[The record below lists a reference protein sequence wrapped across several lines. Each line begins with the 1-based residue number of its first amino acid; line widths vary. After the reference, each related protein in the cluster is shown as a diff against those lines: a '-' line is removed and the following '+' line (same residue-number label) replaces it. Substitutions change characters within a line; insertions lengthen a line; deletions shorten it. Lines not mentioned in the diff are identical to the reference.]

1 MALLGKL
8 LSYMPGTKA
17 RQKRLKLQQ
26 LRVLLKAQGQDVSNL
41 DDDQLEYVAMEVRRQ
56 MKEQQTSAQVG
67 LTETTANKTIH

>member
-8 LSYMPGTKA
+8 LSYVPSTKA

-26 LRVLLKAQGQDVSNL
+26 LRLLLKAQGQDVSNL

-67 LTETTANKTIH
+67 PTETTANKTIH

>member
-8 LSYMPGTKA
+8 LSYVPGTKA

-56 MKEQQTSAQVG
+56 MKEQKTSDQSVVSEAS
-67 LTETTANKTIH
+67 ANKTVH